1 MCAASS
7 SSAATE
13 GFLKSF
19 GRSYNVSESDVV
31 VNADSPM
38 ASSMLRARQRGQIIE
53 DKSPS
58 GRIV

>member
-1 MCAASS
+1 MCAASF

-19 GRSYNVSESDVV
+19 GRSFNVSESDGV
-31 VNADSPM
+31 VNADGPM
-38 ASSMLRARQRGQIIE
+38 ASMLRARQRDQIIE

>member
-19 GRSYNVSESDVV
+19 GRSFNVSESDGV
-31 VNADSPM
+31 VNADGPM
-38 ASSMLRARQRGQIIE
+38 ASMLRARQRDQIIE